1 MTAENG
7 NMVRPALLLF
17 AIVLGPTLARADFVI
32 HHRTESQSE
41 GLTRNEDN
49 TIRTKGDLARIDYLE
64 TDYSTKG
71 TNTLSGSRVMNLNTF
86 DIYDWQPKPKEVV
99 KMSGA
104 LIRQTADNTLARFA
118 GKVRPPPPQASGKIA
133 MIGGYQTEIYNWTNI
148 AGVRMELW
156 VAKDFPNYKEINR
169 QFERLNGPPETLGL
183 TSLDF
188 PKLPGMMLRL
198 DRFRGSTN
206 LSAYFLVSAKE
217 EPVDDSAF
225 VIPRDW
231 PIRDLENAAKR
242 AAKIQ
247 STLNVGA
254 KFPDFN
260 EKDVDGKTLS
270 IADHKG
276 KVVLIDF
283 WATWCPP
290 CRAEIP
296 NVVAT
301 YKKYHGQGFEIIGVS
316 LDDDHEKLSAFTKKM
331 NMPWLQFFDGQGWSN
346 KLAVKYGIEAIPATF
361 LLDGNGMIIAKDL
374 RGEELEQAVARAL
387 AKK

>member
-7 NMVRPALLLF
+7 NMVRRALLLF
-17 AIVLGPTLARADFVI
+17 AIVLGPALARADFVI
-32 HHRTESQSE
+32 HQRSESKVERLVRTED
-41 GLTRNEDN
+41 T
-49 TIRTKGDLARIDYLE
+49 TIRIKSDQARIDYLE

-71 TNTLSGSRVMNLNTF
+71 TNTLSYSRVMNLNTF
-86 DIYDWQPKPKEVV
+86 DIYTWQPKPKEVV

-104 LIRQTADNTLARFA
+104 LIRQTADDTLARFA
-118 GKVRPPPPQASGKIA
+118 DKIRPPPPQASGKIA

-188 PKLPGMMLRL
+188 AKLPSMMLRL

-206 LSAYFLVSAKE
+206 LSSYFLVSAKE
-217 EPVDDSAF
+217 EPVADSAF
-225 VIPRDW
+225 VIPGDW
-231 PIRDLENAAKR
+231 PIRDLENDEKR

-254 KFPDFN
+254 KFPEFN
-260 EKDVDGKTLS
+260 EKGVDGKPLS
-270 IADHKG
+270 LADYKG

-283 WATWCPP
+283 WATWCGP
-290 CRAEIP
+290 CRGEIP
-296 NVVAT
+296 NVVAS
-301 YKKYHGQGFEIIGVS
+301 YQKYHGKGFEVIGVS
-316 LDDDHEKLSAFTKKM
+316 LDQDRQKLLDYTRQQ
-331 NMPWLQFFDGQGWSN
+331 NMTWQQYFDGQGWSN
-346 KLAVKYGIEAIPATF
+346 KLAAKYGIESIPATY
-361 LLDGNGMIIAKDL
+361 LLDGNGKIIGQDL
-374 RGEELEQAVARAL
+374 RGDALGAAVAKAL
-387 AKK
+387 ANK